1 MADQDVGVWVYAI
14 IPADGATDRTEGLRG
29 VADEPVRAVM
39 GRDLAAVV
47 GTVGL
52 HEFRAEKLRHNLQD
66 PEWMT
71 AKARSHDAVISAV
84 GRSGPVI
91 PVRMATIYR
100 DDWRVCQL
108 LLKEQDDF
116 AMALRRV
123 SGREELRVTAYADPR
138 SLAIQGDLI
147 HSHSAERRPATVHVL
162 RRRRRLAFQQE
173 GYRLAAAEADRV
185 HTTLTRCAVDAKR
198 TPTDKALSRSQD
210 RTILNGAYLV
220 DDTVVHQFMQTV
232 AALDRS
238 TPRIRLE
245 VTGPGPPY
253 SFAECMVAI

>member
-1 MADQDVGVWVYAI
+1 MTDEDVGVWVYAI
-14 IPADGATDRTEGLRG
+14 IPADGAADRSEGLRG

-39 GRDLAAVV
+39 GRDLAALV

-52 HEFRAEKLRHNLQD
+52 NEFRAEKLRHNLQD

-71 AKARSHDAVISAV
+71 SKARAHDGVISAV
-84 GRSGPVI
+84 GRSGSVI

-108 LLKEQDDF
+108 LLKEQQDF

-123 SGREELRVTAYADPR
+123 SGREELRVTAYADPK

-147 HSHSAERRPATVHVL
+147 HSQSAERRPASVHVL
-162 RRRRRLAFQQE
+162 RRRRQLALQQE

-185 HTTLTRCAVDAKR
+185 HTALTRCAVEAKR
-198 TPTDKALSRSQD
+198 TPTDKTPSLSRD
-210 RTILNGAYLV
+210 RTMLNGAYLV
-220 DDTVVHQFMQTV
+220 DDNVVHHFIQTV

-245 VTGPGPPY
+245 VTGPVPPY
-253 SFAECMVAI
+253 SFAEYMVAI